1 MGRKPKRDLIL
12 EEALVQRDLEEQR
25 IIEILKLTG
34 RYTNALNPLIET
46 YLDAYEVYYIKYSEW
61 RAAKFVATKKHK
73 NKSGATN
80 EMKHP
85 IAQQVEVWFD
95 KKTKLISDLG
105 LNVKNQKLGFTGPLA
120 AEQEAKDKEKEEEIQ
135 ANNKLVA
142 FKKKVQ
148 NNG

>member
-95 KKTKLISDLG
+95 KKTKLISELG

-120 AEQEAKDKEKEEEIQ
+120 AEQEAKDKEKEEIQ